1 MDGSQKIVIVGGGTA
16 AWISAFMFK
25 SLGGCSDITVVEPE
39 VNNPIG
45 VGESTTPHFWF
56 FLNRWCPFFNEKDFL
71 KKTGSTIKYGVVH
84 ENWLGDDRSFLNP
97 IDSLGRINKESFPLD
112 FDYVRSYCVSKGMST
127 DVGYESS
134 MIRNNLVPFEKTGE
148 TYKQKGNYAYHLNI
162 NNTLAYFKV
171 VAEREGI
178 KLIKSSVNEVKKS
191 EKIESLKLSNGEEIS
206 GDLFVDCTGQK
217 RILSSWYDQKFVK
230 YNELPLNSAI
240 TYSKEHEDQIRNYT
254 LAKAT
259 GDGWQWEIPVK
270 DKINVGYIYNSS
282 LVDETR
288 LMERFGSSEIIRFQS
303 GRISKFLNRNVLS
316 VGLSS
321 GFVEPLEATS
331 LHTTLVQLNVFL
343 SEYFRPDLDYTNKVI
358 EERYNKRMC
367 RYWDSIRDWIRMH
380 YFTTRKD
387 TKFWQEV
394 QLLDISRD
402 LEEKMEI
409 FKTRMPRE
417 SDISPEEIYQNS
429 LTFHVLEGM
438 KILDPNIALAELDFY
453 NLENEARRRYQEIHL
468 DNQNFIRNFVSH
480 KYYLDNI

>member
-1 MDGSQKIVIVGGGTA
+1 
-16 AWISAFMFK
+16 
-25 SLGGCSDITVVEPE
+25 
-39 VNNPIG
+39 
-45 VGESTTPHFWF
+45 
-56 FLNRWCPFFNEKDFL
+56 L
-71 KKTGSTIKYGVVH
+71 KKTGSTIKYGVIH
-84 ENWLGDDRSFLNP
+84 ENWLGDDQSFLNP

-112 FDYVRSYCVSKGMST
+112 FDYVRSYCISKGMPT
-127 DVGYESS
+127 DIGYESS
-134 MIRNNLVPFEKTGE
+134 MMKNNLVPFEKTGE

-178 KLIKSSVNEVKKS
+178 KLIKSSVNKVKKS

-217 RILSSWYDQKFVK
+217 RILSSLYDQKFVK

-259 GDGWQWEIPVK
+259 SDGWQWEIPVK

-303 GRISKFLNRNVLS
+303 GRISKFLNRNILS

-358 EERYNKRMC
+358 EERYNKRMGK
-367 RYWDSIRDWIRMH
+367 YWDSIRDWIRMH

-394 QLLDISRD
+394 QLLDISID

-417 SDISPEEIYQNS
+417 SDIIPEEIYQNS
-429 LTFHVLEGM
+429 LTFHVLGGM
-438 KILDPNIALAELDFY
+438 KILDPNIASAELDFY
-453 NLENEARRRYQEIHL
+453 KLREEARRRHQEIHL